1 MVFFFFFVM
10 KGHIWV
16 YQTGISLSIIQS
28 CAYITEE
35 DSLHPGNNCIFL
47 PRTHLLNEAFVK
59 RRQRD
64 AKLDVLTLRFR
75 FTRTSYP
82 N

>member
-16 YQTGISLSIIQS
+16 YRTGISLSIIQS

-35 DSLHPGNNCIFL
+35 DSLLEIIVFFYPGH
-47 PRTHLLNEAFVK
+47 T
-59 RRQRD
+59 
-64 AKLDVLTLRFR
+64 
-75 FTRTSYP
+75 Y
-82 N
+82 

>member
-35 DSLHPGNNCIFL
+35 DSLHPGNNCIF
-47 PRTHLLNEAFVK
+47 
-59 RRQRD
+59 
-64 AKLDVLTLRFR
+64 
-75 FTRTSYP
+75 FTQDTP
-82 N
+82 IK

>member
-1 MVFFFFFVM
+1 MAFFFFFVM

-16 YQTGISLSIIQS
+16 YQTGTSLSFLQS
-28 CAYITEE
+28 CAYITER
-35 DSLHPGNNCIFL
+35 DSLHPGNNCILL

-64 AKLDVLTLRFR
+64 AKLNVLTLRFR
-75 FTRTSYP
+75 LTRTSCP